1 MIVKMH
7 RSVNITF
14 TNVNGYCL
22 VVRLSCQLE
31 AAVIPSKDD
40 CCVG

>member
-1 MIVKMH
+1 MLMV
-7 RSVNITF
+7 
-14 TNVNGYCL
+14 L

-40 CCVG
+40 CWYGRVGGSGFELS